1 MARGTEVR
9 RARLAGA
16 PAERST
22 PPVRDLTRGNRVY
35 DVEFLARTSLDFLIS
50 LTIGDGAE
58 SDLLPEDRA
67 WLDAARAALPADQRD
82 DLELS
87 FGPRSEGLFHGLA
100 ALVVERDD
108 LADAASLA
116 GAIAGMSALEVA
128 RVLLSDVLRGPEG
141 EALADR
147 ALAGDRAAMAQVQE
161 AVEGLVG
168 AGKCEDI
175 VLFLKEPGPAWLQA
189 QRAVAAWLPHFLEVE
204 GRVARLQGADLASH
218 GGEPEPADPA
228 SLIERVTGGVRWLAD
243 PGIRTVY
250 LAPSYFARPF
260 NYIYQGADWRL
271 FCYPIEDAVL
281 EAADRSAP
289 PAAMVRLYRAL
300 GDATRMRI
308 LRLLADRDW
317 YLTEL
322 ATQLDLSK
330 PTTKH
335 HLALMRAA
343 GLVTVTEEGNLT
355 YYSLRRDRIE
365 QAGAQLT
372 QYLA

>member
-116 GAIAGMSALEVA
+116 GAIAGMSAL
-128 RVLLSDVLRGPEG
+128 SDVLRGPEG

-175 VLFLKEPGPAWLQA
+175 VLFLKEPGPAWLRA

>member
-1 MARGTEVR
+1 MEVR
-9 RARLAGA
+9 RS
-16 PAERST
+16 RST
-22 PPVRDLTRGNRVY
+22 GAGDRPVPPVRDLTRGNRGY
-35 DVEFLARTSLDFLIS
+35 EVEFLARTSLDFLIS
-50 LTIGDGAE
+50 LNIGDGAE

-67 WLDAARAALPADQRD
+67 WMDAARASLSTAERADLDQ
-82 DLELS
+82 S
-87 FGPRSEGLFHGLA
+87 FGAASDGLFHGLA
-100 ALVVERDD
+100 ALVVERED
-108 LADAASLA
+108 LAEPAALA
-116 GAIAGMSALEVA
+116 AAIAGMSALEVA
-128 RVLLSDVLRGPEG
+128 KVLLADVLRGAEG
-141 EALADR
+141 DALANR

-168 AGKCEDI
+168 AGRCEDF
-175 VLFLKEPGPAWLQA
+175 VAFLREPGPAWQRA
-189 QRAVAAWLPHFLEVE
+189 QRAVAAWLPRFLEVE
-204 GRVARLQGADLASH
+204 PRVARLQAADLASH
-218 GGEPEPADPA
+218 GGESNPTDPA
-228 SLIERVTGGVRWLAD
+228 ALIERVTGGVRWLAD

-260 NYIYQGADWRL
+260 NYIYQGGDWRL

>member
-1 MARGTEVR
+1 
-9 RARLAGA
+9 
-16 PAERST
+16 
-22 PPVRDLTRGNRVY
+22 VRDLTRGNRGY
-35 DVEFLARTSLDFLIS
+35 EVEFLARTSHDFLIS

-67 WLDAARAALPADQRD
+67 WLDTARASLSTSQRD
-82 DLELS
+82 DLERS
-87 FGPRSEGLFHGLA
+87 FGPTSEGLFHGLA
-100 ALVVERDD
+100 SLVVERED
-108 LADAASLA
+108 LGDASSLA
-116 GAIAGMSALEVA
+116 AAIGAMSALEVA

-141 EALADR
+141 DALANR

-168 AGKCEDI
+168 AGKCDD
-175 VLFLKEPGPAWLQA
+175 VVTFLKEPGPAWQRA
-189 QRAVAAWLPHFLEVE
+189 QRAVAAWLPHFVEIE
-204 GRVARLQGADLASH
+204 GRVARLQAADLASH
-218 GGEPEPADPA
+218 GGEAQPADPA
-228 SLIERVTGGVRWLAD
+228 ALIERVTGGVRWLAD

-300 GDATRMRI
+300 GDPTRMRI

-335 HLALMRAA
+335 HLALLRAA